1 MAKEIIS
8 PGSSFSELSKRAWNS
23 LKGKR
28 WFALGISLF
37 CIVIYSAAQNIPK
50 IGWLTGYLLAPLS
63 AGTALFWL
71 KIIRNEQL
79 GWNVIFTP
87 FNQYLRFV
95 WANLRILIFTILW
108 GLLLIIPG
116 IIAGYRYSMTFF
128 VMLDNPECSVKEAMA
143 ESSKIM
149 YGHKMQLLGYGILLG
164 LITLGATVI
173 TLGVALFWL
182 LPWLG
187 TFYAAF
193 YDSIRRQPEIIAE
206 ETETVSG
213 EIA

>member
-8 PGSSFSELSKRAWNS
+8 PGSSFSELCKISWNS
-23 LKGKR
+23 LKGIR
-28 WFALGISLF
+28 CFSFGITLFAMVIF
-37 CIVIYSAAQNIPK
+37 CAAQNIPK
-50 IGWLTGYLLAPLS
+50 IGWLTGYLLAPLT
-63 AGTALFWL
+63 AGTALFYL
-71 KIIRNEQL
+71 KVIRSEQL
-79 GWNVIFTP
+79 GWNVIFEP

-95 WANLRILIFTILW
+95 WANLRMLIFTILW

-128 VMLDNPECSVKEAMA
+128 VMLDNPECSVKEAMT
-143 ESSKIM
+143 ESSQIM
-149 YGHKMQLLGYGILLG
+149 YGHKLQLFGYSILQC
-164 LITLGATVI
+164 LISLSATLLTLGI
-173 TLGVALFWL
+173 ALFWL

-193 YDSIRRQPEIIAE
+193 YDSIRRQPEIVAE

-213 EIA
+213 EIV

>member
-8 PGSSFSELSKRAWNS
+8 PGSSFSELSKLSWNS

-37 CIVIYSAAQNIPK
+37 SVVIYYSAQNIPK
-50 IGWLTGYLLAPLS
+50 IGWLTGYLLAPLT

-95 WANLRILIFTILW
+95 WANLRVLIFTILW

-128 VMLDNPECSVKEAMA
+128 VMLDNPECSVKEAMT
-143 ESSKIM
+143 ESSQIM
-149 YGHKMQLLGYGILLG
+149 YGHKMQLFGYGILLG

>member
-1 MAKEIIS
+1 MAKAIIS
-8 PGSSFSELSKRAWNS
+8 TGSNFAELSKISWNS
-23 LKGKR
+23 LRGIR
-28 WFALGISLF
+28 CFTFGISLF
-37 CIVIYSAAQNIPK
+37 SVAIYCAAQNIPK
-50 IGWLTGYLLAPLS
+50 IGWLTGYLLAPLT

-71 KIIRNEQL
+71 KTIRNEQP

-95 WANLRILIFTILW
+95 RANLCILIFTILW

-116 IIAGYRYSMTFF
+116 IIASYRYSMTFF
-128 VMLDNPECSVKEAMA
+128 IMLDNPECSVKEAMT
-143 ESSKIM
+143 ESSQIM
-149 YGHKMQLLGYGILLG
+149 YGHKMQFFGYGILLG

-193 YDSIRRQPEIIAE
+193 YDSIRRQPEIVTV

-213 EIA
+213 EIV

>member
-1 MAKEIIS
+1 MAKEIVS
-8 PGSSFSELSKRAWNS
+8 PGSNFSELCKVSWNS
-23 LKGKR
+23 LKGTR
-28 WFALGISLF
+28 CFAFGITLF
-37 CIVIYSAAQNIPK
+37 AMVVYGAAQNIPK
-50 IGWLTGYLLAPLS
+50 IGWITGYLLVPLT
-63 AGTALFWL
+63 AGTALFCL

-79 GWNVIFTP
+79 GWNVIFEP

-95 WANLRILIFTILW
+95 WANLRMLIFTILW

-128 VMLDNPECSVKEAMA
+128 VMLDDPECSVKEAMA

-149 YGHKMQLLGYGILLG
+149 YGHKMQLFGYSVLLG
-164 LITLGATVI
+164 LIALGTTVI
-173 TLGVALFWL
+173 TLGIGLFWL

-193 YDSIRRQPEIIAE
+193 YDSIRRQPKIITE

-213 EIA
+213 EVA